1 MGEKRRLLGD
11 SPLQHSWFYTD
22 LFFGL
27 QVFFDYLPHLILG
40 YSTCSP
46 LPAARTASLSA
57 GSGTI
62 RPGTVLPA
70 RSREAAVSSYF
81 TGLIF
86 QAPFLNFRPRI
97 SRSYPRY
104 GGESSCLPVGFHLS
118 PSPSSYTA
126 FSPHRSVPCL
136 LFLAR
141 VNLTGL
147 GLIDNQTARP
157 SLCWGTG
164 PLLHPKG

>member
-1 MGEKRRLLGD
+1 MVLEATGGLVRSFRGSNRGAKEVGGKRRFLGD

-27 QVFFDYLPHLILG
+27 QVFFDYLAHLILG

-46 LPAARTASLSA
+46 PPSARTAGLPA
-57 GSGTI
+57 GSGKI

-104 GGESSCLPVGFHLS
+104 GGESFCLPDGFHLS
-118 PSPSSYTA
+118 PSP
-126 FSPHRSVPCL
+126 PHTPPRYRIVRFPVFYIS
-136 LFLAR
+136 R
-141 VNLTGL
+141 ELTS
-147 GLIDNQTARP
+147 QV
-157 SLCWGTG
+157 WG
-164 PLLHPKG
+164 